1 MRASVWTMTAMAGV
15 LVGVLAGCSQ
25 FQVRGWMSQSIAD
38 QALRAEARL
47 TAASQPDD
55 AEFAAVQASVMMA
68 VYKAA
73 TVNPFEFV
81 FVAHKTILT
90 TPGLLAQL
98 RTLALDCQ
106 TAAELAGRPDQDAKQ
121 WADRVARCVIVV
133 DRWRRG
139 VSAGGEK

>member
-1 MRASVWTMTAMAGV
+1 MRASVWAMMA
-15 LVGVLAGCSQ
+15 LAGVLAGCSQ
-25 FQVRGWMSQSIAD
+25 FQVRGWMNQAVRD
-38 QALRAEARL
+38 QAMRAEARL
-47 TAASQPDD
+47 AAASQPDD
-55 AEFAAVQASVMMA
+55 AEFAAVEASVMMA

-81 FVAHKTILT
+81 FVAHKTVLT
-90 TPGLLAQL
+90 TPGLLAHL

-106 TAAELAGRPDQDAKQ
+106 TAAELAARPDQDAKQ

-139 VSAGGEK
+139 LPAGAEK